1 MGSQPAIQS
10 IYLHAGSNCHAR
22 TIHLEHVVLAIPYC
36 HGDINPPPRVGGAFD
51 LTGTIA
57 KDRLF
62 LPLSGYEPFL
72 FLL

>member
-1 MGSQPAIQS
+1 MGSLPTIQP
-10 IYLHAGSNCHAR
+10 IYFHAGPNCHAR

-36 HGDINPPPRVGGAFD
+36 DGDINPPPRVGGAFD
-51 LTGTIA
+51 LIRTIA

-62 LPLSGYEPFL
+62 LLLSGCEPFL